1 MNCNNM
7 SGWIKRDL
15 KYNWHP
21 FTQMKDYE
29 DLPPILI
36 ESAKGIKL
44 YDGKGKFYYDTT
56 SSWWCNVH
64 GHCHSKIVAAVKSQI
79 KELDHVMFAGF
90 THKKAVEL
98 SEKLVSIAP
107 KGLVR
112 VFYSDDGSTAV
123 ETALKMSFQYWKNK
137 GIRTKEKFVCLDL
150 GYHGDTTGAMSVS
163 EVDVFN
169 KMFKPL
175 FFRSFSAPTPY
186 CFRCPMK
193 KERVSCSI
201 DCIKPLEVLLK
212 RRAKEISALII
223 EPIVLAA
230 GGMIIYPHEY
240 LKRAAQLCKKY
251 NVHLILDEVAT
262 GFGRTGKMFACEWA
276 KVSPD
281 FLCLSKGITSGTLP
295 FAATLTTEKV
305 FMAFHADYEKRKT
318 FYHGHTFTANPIG
331 CAVAMASLQIFKEE
345 KTLNNVKKL
354 LPLLKKGMGKFGALP
369 FVGDVRCIGMIG
381 AIEIV
386 KNKKTKEMFPFEDR
400 VGYRIYIEG
409 LSHNLI
415 LRPIGNIIYLYLP
428 LCTKEKELKDIL
440 ERMYKTVKN
449 VIIGLAK

>member
-15 KYNWHP
+15 RYNWHP
-21 FTQMKDYE
+21 FTQMKDHE
-29 DLPPILI
+29 TLPPVLV
-36 ESAKGIKL
+36 EKAKGVKL
-44 YDGKGKFYYDTT
+44 FDEKGKFYYDTV

-64 GHCHSKIVAAVKSQI
+64 GHCHPKIIAAVKSQI
-79 KELDHVMFAGF
+79 KKLDHVMFAGF

-98 SEKLVSIAP
+98 AEKLISIAP
-107 KGLVR
+107 KGLAR

-123 ETALKMSFQYWKNK
+123 ETALKMSFQYWKNR
-137 GIRTKEKFVCLDL
+137 GVRTKEKFVCLEL
-150 GYHGDTTGAMSVS
+150 GYHGDTAGAMSVS

-169 KMFKPL
+169 KLFKPL

-186 CFRCPMK
+186 CYRCPMK

-212 RRAKEISALII
+212 RRSKEISALIM

-305 FMAFHADYEKRKT
+305 FMAFHADYEKRKS
-318 FYHGHTFTANPIG
+318 FYHGHTYTANPIG
-331 CAVAMASLQIFKEE
+331 CAAALASLKLFRQE
-345 KTLNNVKKL
+345 KTLQKAKKL
-354 LPLLKKGMGKFGALP
+354 SGLLKKGLSRLRSLP
-369 FVGDVRCIGMIG
+369 FVGDVRCKGLIG
-381 AIEIV
+381 AVELV
-386 KNKKTKEMFPFEDR
+386 RDKTAKTPFAFEDR
-400 VGYRIYIEG
+400 IGQRIYKEG
-409 LSHNLI
+409 LKHGLI
-415 LRPIGNIIYLYLP
+415 LRPIGNVVYLYLP
-428 LCTKEKELKDIL
+428 LSTRESELKDIL
-440 ERMYKTVKN
+440 KRMYKVLSSVSSGTQK
-449 VIIGLAK
+449 